1 MGFVVKATK
10 RDGHLLWV
18 SRPGLLEAFRS
29 LVPRE
34 QADVFETQTDA
45 RIAISKTPRVFDA
58 ATYLFEVEV
67 AD

>member
-1 MGFVVKATK
+1 MGFVVKATT
-10 RDGHLLWV
+10 RDGHFLWI
-18 SRPGLLEAFRS
+18 SRPSLLEGFRS
-29 LVPRE
+29 LAARE

-58 ATYLFEVEV
+58 TTYIFEVEV